1 MSEERPGP
9 EGPPEEEK
17 LSRTLTGTLAGSLQG
32 LASGLGGLSSALGGG
47 GIVGIVVGIVLLIF
61 ISDLKIYAQIIM
73 GLGGGALALSMAISY
88 RTVGRAVT
96 GRQGRYSV
104 NTVIMVT
111 AFIGIA
117 GVLYFIAFEN
127 TKRLDVTATNQFS
140 LASRTIDLLENLDEK
155 VEARAF
161 FVPGRSLA
169 EAANLEVMQR
179 EVRDLLREFDIRT
192 GKFSYEF
199 IDPVVDPLVATEYE
213 ITEYPTV
220 AFESMESERRHK
232 MVLTT
237 RALEADFVT
246 GLLIVTGQEQ
256 KQVYALEGHGERLM
270 RNVEEDK
277 HLGLALGGILR
288 ENYAFSTVNLSST
301 EGKETLVPAVDS
313 EESEENPEGAQK
325 KPVSMLVIA
334 APEKNLLE
342 GESEILDEYLKG
354 GGKMLFLAEPDTPPT
369 FRDFLARWGVVV
381 GQGHIVDR
389 QRSLRDNPEIIYLA
403 PDQYV
408 GGFIP
413 DAIGRLL
420 EVDDITARLDT
431 TYYPGVAS
439 LAPPEEGVIFFP
451 PTLEPEEDAE
461 DRRDPTIVG
470 AALGFTSPE
479 SWLIEDPVRNDP
491 QLGEAP
497 GLFYPAVALRGFGPL
512 DEEPPDSIAGLEPA
526 SLVVF
531 GDADFASNRYFFDAS
546 NSDIFLNS
554 VNWLVGD
561 IALAD
566 IRPKPFAFRELVLT
580 PNEFDFMRYSSWF
593 LLPILMALMGGF
605 VWWKRR

>member
-9 EGPPEEEK
+9 EELPEEER
-17 LSRTLTGTLAGSLQG
+17 LSRTLTGSLASGLQG
-32 LASGLGGLSSALGGG
+32 LATGLGGLSSALAGA
-47 GIVGIVVGIVLLIF
+47 GIVGIVVGVVLLIF
-61 ISDLKIYAQIIM
+61 ISDLEVYANIIM
-73 GLGGGALALSMAISY
+73 GLGGGVLALSMVISY

-104 NTVIMVT
+104 NTVIMVA

-117 GVLYFIAFEN
+117 GVLNFLAFEN
-127 TKRLDVTATNQFS
+127 TKRVDVTATNQFS
-140 LASRTIDLLENLDEK
+140 LASRTVDLLENLDEK
-155 VEARAF
+155 VEAKAF
-161 FVPGRSLA
+161 FVPGRSLQE
-169 EAANLEVMQR
+169 EASLGVLER
-179 EVRDLLREFDIRT
+179 EVRDLLREFDIKT

-199 IDPVVDPLVATEYE
+199 VDPVVDPLVATEYE

-220 AFESMESERRHK
+220 AFESLESERRHN

-256 KQVYALEGHGERLM
+256 KQVYSLEGHGERRLD
-270 RNVEEDK
+270 NAEEDK
-277 HLGLALGGILR
+277 QLGLALGGILR
-288 ENYAFSTVNLSST
+288 ENYAFSVVSLNTT
-301 EGKETLVPAVDS
+301 EGKETLVPEEDPAGS
-313 EESEENPEGAQK
+313 EK
-325 KPVSMLVIA
+325 KPVSMLVVV
-334 APEKNLLE
+334 APEKDLLE
-342 GESEILDEYLKG
+342 GESEILDEYLRR
-354 GGKMLFLAEPDTPPT
+354 GGKMLFLAEPGTPPT
-369 FRDFLARWGVVV
+369 FRDFLARWGIVV

-389 QRSLRDNPEIIYLA
+389 QRSLRDNPEIIFLA
-403 PDQYV
+403 RDQYV
-408 GGFIP
+408 AGFIP

-420 EVDDITARLDT
+420 EVDDVTARLDT
-431 TYYPGVAS
+431 TYYPGVTS
-439 LAPPEEGVIFFP
+439 LAPPEEGVVFFP
-451 PTLEPEEDAE
+451 PTLEPEEDGE
-461 DRRDPTIVG
+461 DRREPTIVG

-479 SWLIEDPVRNDP
+479 SWLIEDPTQNDP
-491 QLGEAP
+491 PPGVAP

-526 SLVVF
+526 SLIVF

-580 PNEFDFMRYSSWF
+580 PNEFNFMRYSSWF